1 MFLTGRDETVS
12 LMEKDSE
19 KNDFQTLSPWDKG
32 ETVKRDGNGAK
43 GQSGTV
49 WEQEILV
56 IALKYYFWLVNFITS
71 NPN

>member
-1 MFLTGRDETVS
+1 
-12 LMEKDSE
+12 MEKDSG

-32 ETVKRDGNGAK
+32 ETIKRVGNGAK
-43 GQSGTV
+43 CQSGTV

-56 IALKYYFWLVNFITS
+56 IALKYYFWLVNFVTS